1 MDEYCPA
8 MLRNHEFLQQHSW
21 QNNYGVRHN
30 PYSLV
35 HDCEGKTIFEH
46 VSESPKRLTRFN
58 DAMRAADSALVTVGL
73 YPFAEELGDL
83 ASDDGVTVVDVG
95 GGRGHILRQI
105 MQTARELKGRFILQ
119 DQAGVIEDNGK
130 EIEKDGIEA
139 MAHDFFKPQPVKG
152 MPYQFSL
159 LLSYTFLT
167 NHTTKKRRPGLLYPT
182 LSPRLA

>member
-1 MDEYCPA
+1 MVTIHLSNNIFRMDEYCPA

-21 QNNYGVRHN
+21 QNKYGVRHN

-58 DAMRAADSALVTVGL
+58 NAMRAADSALVTIGL
-73 YPFAEELGDL
+73 YPFAEQLGSL
-83 ASDDGVTVVDVG
+83 ASDDGVAVVDVG

-105 MQTARELKGRFILQ
+105 KQSAPELKGRFILQ
-119 DQAGVIEDNGK
+119 DQACVLEDNGK
-130 EIEKDGIEA
+130 DIQTDGIEA

-152 MPYQFSL
+152 IAFQSCL
-159 LLSYTFLT
+159 LLTYTFLLT
-167 NHTTKKRRPGLLYPT
+167 I
-182 LSPRLA
+182 SM